1 MGSSGINGKYMGR
14 VVPGET
20 STTMK
25 VLAIL
30 FLATLAY
37 AAPEAEPKAD
47 ADAAADAWYAYYGH
61 PYRYYGYGG
70 YYGGWRG
77 YYGGYYGY
85 PGYYGSRGWGKR
97 DPEAHAGTQAD
108 AETDPAVL
116 YSYAYGH
123 AAVHPYG
130 YAYGYASPYYTYAH
144 HYAPAVY
151 TAPAVTYAAPYRHY
165 ANSAGV
171 VHAVAKRE
179 ADEEQGPNPE
189 ANPDADAWGY
199 YSRYYGSPG
208 YYGWGRGYY
217 GYPGYYY
224 GK

>member
-1 MGSSGINGKYMGR
+1 MGR

-85 PGYYGSRGWGKR
+85 PGYYGYRGWWKR
-97 DPEAHAGTQAD
+97 DAEAD
-108 AETDPAVL
+108 AEPKADAE
-116 YSYAYGH
+116 A
-123 AAVHPYG
+123 
-130 YAYGYASPYYTYAH
+130 
-144 HYAPAVY
+144 APAVY
-151 TAPAVTYAAPYRHY
+151 TAPVTYTAAVAPYRYY

-179 ADEEQGPNPE
+179 AEEAGPNPE

-199 YSRYYGSPG
+199 YRRYYGYPG
-208 YYGWGRGYY
+208 YYGWGRRWGGYY
-217 GYPGYYY
+217 W

>member
-1 MGSSGINGKYMGR
+1 MGR
-14 VVPGET
+14 VVAGET

-85 PGYYGSRGWGKR
+85 PGYYGYRRPLLLRLRSRRCPSLWIR
-97 DPEAHAGTQAD
+97 
-108 AETDPAVL
+108 L
-116 YSYAYGH
+116 
-123 AAVHPYG
+123 
-130 YAYGYASPYYTYAH
+130 
-144 HYAPAVY
+144 
-151 TAPAVTYAAPYRHY
+151 RI
-165 ANSAGV
+165 
-171 VHAVAKRE
+171 R
-179 ADEEQGPNPE
+179 
-189 ANPDADAWGY
+189 
-199 YSRYYGSPG
+199 
-208 YYGWGRGYY
+208 
-217 GYPGYYY
+217 
-224 GK
+224 

>member
-1 MGSSGINGKYMGR
+1 MGR
-14 VVPGET
+14 VVAGET

-85 PGYYGSRGWGKR
+85 PGYYGYRGWWKR
-97 DPEAHAGTQAD
+97 DAEAM
-108 AETDPAVL
+108 
-116 YSYAYGH
+116 
-123 AAVHPYG
+123 
-130 YAYGYASPYYTYAH
+130 
-144 HYAPAVY
+144 
-151 TAPAVTYAAPYRHY
+151 
-165 ANSAGV
+165 
-171 VHAVAKRE
+171 
-179 ADEEQGPNPE
+179 PNPKLMPRPTPPSFTPMLTVTPLSILMDTLTDTP
-189 ANPDADAWGY
+189 ALTTLMLITMLPL
-199 YSRYYGSPG
+199 SIPLLL
-208 YYGWGRGYY
+208 
-217 GYPGYYY
+217 
-224 GK
+224 